1 MYWTLKARSFKISRH
16 FNNRSVIFILS
27 QMINI
32 RSICYHKYLRLSYL
46 KKFVLFI
53 ASSYFLFIC
62 HILLCINKN
71 ENFIKITVT
80 FSPISR
86 ARSVV
91 FLTSS
96 VAIRKKKNIWKSAPS
111 LKLISMPLFP
121 LTNLKQCPKEESE
134 LNHRALVLFFL
145 FRSRFKL
152 SRSNYVPNYPCS
164 LTL

>member
-1 MYWTLKARSFKISRH
+1 
-16 FNNRSVIFILS
+16 
-27 QMINI
+27 MINI
-32 RSICYHKYLRLSYL
+32 WDYL
-46 KKFVLFI
+46 KNSFHFCRVLF
-53 ASSYFLFIC
+53 
-62 HILLCINKN
+62 HIHNKN
-71 ENFIKITVT
+71 ENFIKIT
-80 FSPISR
+80 FSPISKE
-86 ARSVV
+86 VV
-91 FLTSS
+91 VLTSS
-96 VAIRKKKNIWKSAPS
+96 VAIRKKKNVSKSAPS